1 MCDRLQNMYWI
12 SFLQY
17 ISVDQHVIQYAY
29 TTNAKQPYFCH
40 FIKNRKGINTGMFY
54 HAGLKCFKLRVLLH
68 LGQLMDEFQTG
79 FRHQCIFIILFFNIF
94 FTVHKLI
101 FKILIPKFEIS

>member
-1 MCDRLQNMYWI
+1 MYWI

-40 FIKNRKGINTGMFY
+40 FIKKRKGINTGMFY

-68 LGQLMDEFQTG
+68 LGQLMDDFQTG
-79 FRHQCIFIILFFNIF
+79 FRYQCIFIILFFNIF
-94 FTVHKLI
+94 FTVHKFL
-101 FKILIPKFEIS
+101 KF